1 MKTVVIFGGSGFVAK
16 HIIRQLAKNGYKI
29 IALYQQPTNEAKL
42 KFLGSLGQIIPI
54 KYKSI
59 DSELI
64 SKIIKD
70 ATNIINLKTSWDEKI
85 ESFEMSIFKFN
96 QKLAD
101 KIIKTNKRCHLIY
114 FSGLG
119 VDKDTLS
126 SRSQA
131 ILKSE
136 EYLQKNINNCSI
148 IRPGI
153 IIGGEDKFL
162 KGLIP
167 LFKISPFIP
176 LFGNGLSKFQPVS
189 IEDVTK
195 ASEKIILKN
204 LKGVNVFEFVGN
216 DIFTYKEFYSL
227 ISNYFN
233 KNKYFIKV
241 PLSLVKLV
249 VYFMDKTPFSPIKS
263 EQLKLFEK
271 DNVAS
276 NQHKNL
282 KNLGINPQDLKEKIK
297 KIILKNL

>member
-1 MKTVVIFGGSGFVAK
+1 MKTVLIFGGSGFVAN
-16 HIIRQLAKNGYKI
+16 HIIRQLAKNRYKI
-29 IALYQQPTNEAKL
+29 VVLYQQPTNEAKL

-54 KYKSI
+54 QYNSI
-59 DSELI
+59 DSDLI
-64 SKIIKD
+64 NKIIKE
-70 ATNIINLKTSWDEKI
+70 ATNIINLKTSWDEKTK
-85 ESFEMSIFKFN
+85 SFEMSIFKFN

-101 KIIKTNKRCHLIY
+101 KIIKTNKGCQLIY

-119 VDKDTLS
+119 VDKDKLS

-136 EYLQKNINNCSI
+136 EYFQKNLINCSI

-167 LFKISPFIP
+167 LFKISPLIP
-176 LFGNGLSKFQPVS
+176 LFGSGLSKFQPVS

-195 ASEKIILKN
+195 ASEKIVLNN
-204 LKGVNVFEFVGN
+204 LKGVNLFEFAGN
-216 DIFTYKEFYSL
+216 DIFTYKEFYFL
-227 ISNYFN
+227 ISCYQN
-233 KNKYFIKV
+233 KNKFFIKI
-241 PLSLVKLV
+241 PLNLVKLI
-249 VYFMDKTPFSPIKS
+249 VYFMDKTPFSPIKR

-276 NQHKNL
+276 NHYKSL
-282 KNLGINPQDLKEKIK
+282 KNLGITPQDLKEKIK